1 MIIEKTKVTMS
12 EQDMQNLISDAARY
26 SWLRDH
32 HANYLKSIPNYNEDY
47 MECGIEHIQ
56 TIMLCNGDGCAE
68 EINGEELDKAID
80 DAILKSTRIMQ

>member
-1 MIIEKTKVTMS
+1 MIIEKTKVTLS
-12 EQDMQNLISDAARY
+12 EKDMEDLVSDAARY

-32 HANYLKSIPNYNEDY
+32 HANYLHSIPNYDSDY

-56 TIMLCNGDGCAE
+56 TIMLCNGDGCSE

-80 DAILKSTRIMQ
+80 NAILKSMRTMQ

>member
-1 MIIEKTKVTMS
+1 MS

-56 TIMLCNGDGCAE
+56 TIMLCNGAGCAD
-68 EINGEELDKAID
+68 EISGEELDKAID
-80 DAILKSTRIMQ
+80 AAILKSTRIMQ